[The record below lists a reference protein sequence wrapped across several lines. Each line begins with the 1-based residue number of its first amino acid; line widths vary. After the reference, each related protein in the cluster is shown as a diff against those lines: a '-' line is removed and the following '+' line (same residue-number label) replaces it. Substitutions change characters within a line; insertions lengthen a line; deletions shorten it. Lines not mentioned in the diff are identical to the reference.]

1 MSTDVTRPS
10 PASLPLAGIAE
21 ACRRWGVARLW
32 VCETAEHSA
41 SEFLV
46 EFRDGDA
53 GPWGGKLD
61 DLQND
66 LAGLLHRP
74 VPVHSRLGVD
84 HSASARDRATLLA
97 NARLIYGS

>member
-1 MSTDVTRPS
+1 MWR
-10 PASLPLAGIAE
+10 
-21 ACRRWGVARLW
+21 RLW

-66 LAGLLHRP
+66 LAGPAAPTGAR
-74 VPVHSRLGVD
+74 
-84 HSASARDRATLLA
+84 SARAGGSTTAHRLVTVATLLA